1 MRFPKTDVFLIHV
14 LRKEV
19 IPKEVDVT
27 SIRRQIAQ
35 MMVATIYVKHKE
47 ERATLKELFCSNSG
61 SNNNDC

>member
-1 MRFPKTDVFLIHV
+1 M

-19 IPKEVDVT
+19 IPKEVDVAA
-27 SIRRQIAQ
+27 IRRQIAQ
-35 MMVATIYVKHKE
+35 MMVATVYVKHKE